1 MGQPSLVSDAIV
13 MISSLTTVML
23 TVMKSITEGI
33 TVPSLRGLLDVP
45 SNVTALQHGACL
57 LGREL
62 LTRTV
67 INL

>member
-33 TVPSLRGLLDVP
+33 TVPSLRGLLDDLAPGPP
-45 SNVTALQHGACL
+45 SRHLAATFL
-57 LGREL
+57 LLRRKIQGF
-62 LTRTV
+62 
-67 INL
+67 I